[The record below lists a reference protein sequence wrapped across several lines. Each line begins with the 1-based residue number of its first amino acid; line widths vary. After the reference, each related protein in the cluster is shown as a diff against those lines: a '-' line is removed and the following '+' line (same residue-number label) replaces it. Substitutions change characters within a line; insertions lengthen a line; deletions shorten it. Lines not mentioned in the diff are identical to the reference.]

1 MKFVKKKKK
10 LEKKQRK
17 VRKNMAERSFASQ
30 PHDYS
35 NSNLLSSVTELKIE
49 LEKAISRIRQLDSDN
64 VAVKESYEIL
74 KGDYIE
80 MRKRYDD
87 VNEVYLITL
96 NEKLEAERQSEAFLE
111 HVKVQ
116 LAEKTKE
123 FELLREK
130 FAPQDVDIIRLKI
143 QEELEIPHRQ
153 NIAVKEAEIE
163 SLKEQ
168 IFICKRE
175 ITRYISEQDLLV
187 NNSKQDIARV
197 KQEMESICN
206 SYKDENN
213 KLKDRGFAHD
223 SDETIRKLKY
233 RDMELQRVIEKLRE
247 EIVSCRE
254 EADNATIQLEQYK
267 SVQEEAHAK
276 LKASLITNESEKLA
290 TDQRVHLLVAT
301 IEKKDSQLRLLQS
314 SNDEITHEITVIK
327 KETTDRIN
335 KLEMLVKDLQEE
347 KNDIKKR
354 YENEVHDL
362 NNNIEIL
369 RNQLLNREDLV
380 RRSHR
385 ECMDY
390 QCRMEAIECDIRR
403 GYQQPLQ
410 DLNKKIV
417 ALELELMDAR
427 NSNRKLDS
435 ARHSAMEEE
444 RMEMDN
450 LKSELTRIKKENEA
464 ITEKLRKR
472 EYTYESERIKYSSI
486 KSETHAKLMHMQKTC
501 SDKDDRMKELENK
514 VALLTQN
521 IETYQ
526 DVNNK
531 LREDYTASI
540 EAIKVESANQMRVV
554 EKECIDKLEILKN
567 RFKKS
572 LTKEKKRLE
581 RDKALGL

>member
-1 MKFVKKKKK
+1 
-10 LEKKQRK
+10 
-17 VRKNMAERSFASQ
+17 MAGNERSFASQ

-49 LEKAISRIRQLDSDN
+49 LEKAISRIRQLDSEN
-64 VAVKESYEIL
+64 VAIRESYEIL

-153 NIAVKEAEIE
+153 SIALKDAELE

-168 IFICKRE
+168 VFICKRE
-175 ITRYISEQDLLV
+175 ITRYITEQDLLV
-187 NNSKQDIARV
+187 NNSKHDIARV
-197 KQEMESICN
+197 KHEMEAICN
-206 SYKDENN
+206 SYKEENN
-213 KLKDRGFAHD
+213 KLKERGFAND
-223 SDETIRKLKY
+223 SDEAIRKLKY
-233 RDMELQRVIEKLRE
+233 REMELQRVIEKLRE
-247 EIVSCRE
+247 EVVSCRE
-254 EADNATIQLEQYK
+254 EADNAVLQLEQYK
-267 SVQEEAHAK
+267 SIQEEASAK
-276 LKASLITNESEKLA
+276 LKASLITNDSEKLA
-290 TDQRVHLLVAT
+290 TDQRLNLLVAT

-314 SNDEITHEITVIK
+314 TNDEITHEISLLK
-327 KETTDRIN
+327 KDSMDRIN
-335 KLEMLVKDLQEE
+335 KLEVLVKDVQDE

-417 ALELELMDAR
+417 SLELELMDAR
-427 NSNRKLDS
+427 NSNRKLES
-435 ARHSAMEEE
+435 TRHTAMEEE
-444 RMEMDN
+444 RKEMDN
-450 LKSELTRIKKENEA
+450 MKSELTRIKKENEA

-472 EYTYESERIKYSSI
+472 EYTYESERIKYASI
-486 KSETHAKLMHMQKTC
+486 KSETQAKLTHMQKTC
-501 SDKDDRMKELENK
+501 SDKDDRVKELENK
-514 VALLTQN
+514 VELLTQN
-521 IETYQ
+521 VNTYQ
-526 DVNNK
+526 DINNK

-540 EAIKVESANQMRVV
+540 EAIKIESANQMRVV
-554 EKECIDKLEILKN
+554 EKECIAKLEILKN

-581 RDKALGL
+581 RDKTLGI

>member
-1 MKFVKKKKK
+1 
-10 LEKKQRK
+10 
-17 VRKNMAERSFASQ
+17 MAERSFASQ

-64 VAVKESYEIL
+64 VAIKESYEIL

-168 IFICKRE
+168 LFICKRE
-175 ITRYISEQDLLV
+175 ITRYVSEQDLLV

-233 RDMELQRVIEKLRE
+233 REIELQRVIEKLRE

-254 EADNATIQLEQYK
+254 EADNATVQLEQYK

-486 KSETHAKLMHMQKTC
+486 KSETHAKLTHMQKTC
-501 SDKDDRMKELENK
+501 SDKDDRIKELENK
-514 VALLTQN
+514 VSLLTQN
-521 IETYQ
+521 VETYQ